1 MRNLSMI
8 DYQKALLDPTAVFKR
23 PHDVVT
29 QPELTRDQKIEILRR
44 WAYDAKE
51 LQTASDEN
59 MGGTSEDHLND
70 VLSALHELGA
80 GLMKK

>member
-1 MRNLSMI
+1 MI
-8 DYQKALLDPTAVFKR
+8 DVQKALLDPTAVFKH

-29 QPELTRDQKIEILRR
+29 QPDLTRDQKIEILRR

-59 MGGTSEDHLND
+59 MTGTSEDRLTD
-70 VLSALHELGA
+70 VLDALHALGA